1 MREMLIVLAILSVNQ
16 LFGNNEVLRDSAYVL
31 IDRHKDFSA
40 AKELIDQV
48 TDPGLQ
54 NAMMGYWHFS
64 QNQPGTALGYYELS
78 LAFIQD
84 NPLRLYSVTREQGR
98 CYYEIFLFEE
108 SRQKYYEALELINNI
123 PYKRQASERYKLYW
137 NLGLVN
143 KKWNK
148 LGDAAASFLKALDYS
163 SSDFHKI
170 EVYNQ
175 ISIVLQYDS
184 SFKESRKYAE
194 LVLDLNPNNYYRAA
208 ALHNLGFA
216 KNKIDGTGIEEFHAS
231 LSLKEGSH
239 RFVTLMDLGEI
250 EQNESLLL
258 EAESFMP
265 NLPEPKQYNLYDI
278 LYEFYYEKEIFKNT
292 GKYHRLY
299 VDAHDAYTAY
309 TKDQMI
315 KYRQTVAKN
324 IVANVQKQKE
334 IQILEARNK
343 KKLWSA
349 IGISVAALLIVTLW
363 IALKN
368 RGRIKEVQQIDSDLE
383 EIKI

>member
-1 MREMLIVLAILSVNQ
+1 
-16 LFGNNEVLRDSAYVL
+16 
-31 IDRHKDFSA
+31 
-40 AKELIDQV
+40 
-48 TDPGLQ
+48 
-54 NAMMGYWHFS
+54 
-64 QNQPGTALGYYELS
+64 
-78 LAFIQD
+78 
-84 NPLRLYSVTREQGR
+84 
-98 CYYEIFLFEE
+98 
-108 SRQKYYEALELINNI
+108 
-123 PYKRQASERYKLYW
+123 
-137 NLGLVN
+137 
-143 KKWNK
+143 
-148 LGDAAASFLKALDYS
+148 
-163 SSDFHKI
+163 
-170 EVYNQ
+170 
-175 ISIVLQYDS
+175 
-184 SFKESRKYAE
+184 
-194 LVLDLNPNNYYRAA
+194 
-208 ALHNLGFA
+208 
-216 KNKIDGTGIEEFHAS
+216 
-231 LSLKEGSH
+231 
-239 RFVTLMDLGEI
+239 
-250 EQNESLLL
+250 
-258 EAESFMP
+258 MP